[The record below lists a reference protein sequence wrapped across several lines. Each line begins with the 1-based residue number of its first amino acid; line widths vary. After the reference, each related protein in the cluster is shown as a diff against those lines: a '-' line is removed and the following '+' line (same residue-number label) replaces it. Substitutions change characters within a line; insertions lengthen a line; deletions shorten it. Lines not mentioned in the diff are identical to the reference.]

1 MMSAMKEREL
11 TGRSATKDLELLAR
25 WTHSGESEVN
35 QLHITFVALGIGIV
49 RVVIR
54 GAAAA
59 TTHKENIFEF
69 NIAVCHGQDV
79 VQVVD

>member
-35 QLHITFVALGIGIV
+35 QLHITFVTLGIGIV

-54 GAAAA
+54 GAATA

-79 VQVVD
+79 VQIVD